1 MEDFT
6 GMLAVAG
13 GLLIVLIPVAGLTA
27 RFALKPLI
35 ESISN
40 AMRARQGV
48 GAGDGPAM
56 ERRIAALEAEVTSLR
71 TVLRQVSDGAAFDRQ
86 LSGSSS
92 ATPRIGG

>member
-1 MEDFT
+1 MEEIT

-40 AMRARQGV
+40 AMRARQGI
-48 GAGDGPAM
+48 GDAPAM

-71 TVLRQVSDGAAFDRQ
+71 SELRQVSDGAAFDRQ
-86 LSGSSS
+86 LADSSS
-92 ATPRIGG
+92 APKLGA

>member
-40 AMRARQGV
+40 ASVPSTAWLL
-48 GAGDGPAM
+48 AH
-56 ERRIAALEAEVTSLR
+56 
-71 TVLRQVSDGAAFDRQ
+71 
-86 LSGSSS
+86 
-92 ATPRIGG
+92 